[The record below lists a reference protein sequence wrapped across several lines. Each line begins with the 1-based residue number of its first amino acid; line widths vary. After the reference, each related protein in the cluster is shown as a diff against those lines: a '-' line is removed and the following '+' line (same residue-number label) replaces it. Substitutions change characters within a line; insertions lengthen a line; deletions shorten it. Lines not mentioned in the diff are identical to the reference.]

1 MGGSAPDGRGTLQT
15 AFGPGALVL
24 IGHDHAFWRAPAHR
38 SVTDRGHRAHNRG
51 VDGLRGTELRRLVDA
66 SLDAFLVLEEDA
78 GGGLRVAELNAAA
91 ERLLGLTR
99 GRARGMPVD
108 DLPMA
113 IVGGRL
119 TDAYLAVV
127 AGNEPLE
134 GRVEITVPGAEGL
147 VLRQRAVRVGR
158 GVAITV
164 RDLTSQREVDES
176 LRRQL
181 QENRRMAEEQTALRR
196 VATAVASEDEPGGVF
211 SLVAEEVARL
221 LEMDAAMVC
230 RFSAEWATVVGAYGR
245 GGAEVGLTA
254 PLTGE
259 GVLATVGATGRPA
272 RVDSYRALGRALGE
286 DAPPVPAGFRS
297 GVGVPIRVGARV
309 WGAIL
314 AVQLDD
320 RPIPPDAES
329 RLLGFGDLIGLAIA
343 NADARRRLAEEATT
357 DSLTG
362 LANHRAFHER
372 LGGTVALARR
382 HGRPLSLAVLDIDFF
397 KRVNDEHGHQA
408 GDRVLVEV
416 AQRLLRQARSGELL
430 ARVGGEEFGW
440 LLPDADGAG
449 ALAAAERARRAIAA
463 APFTVVGPLT
473 ISAGVAELAPGE
485 APGELYR
492 RADEAL
498 YEAKTAGRDQSRLA
512 AGG

>member
-1 MGGSAPDGRGTLQT
+1 
-15 AFGPGALVL
+15 
-24 IGHDHAFWRAPAHR
+24 
-38 SVTDRGHRAHNRG
+38 
-51 VDGLRGTELRRLVDA
+51 VDGLRGRELRRLVDA
-66 SLDAFLVLEEDA
+66 SLDAFLVLEEDDA
-78 GGGLRVAELNAAA
+78 GLRLVELNAAA

-99 GRARGMPVD
+99 GRARGMAVD
-108 DLPMA
+108 DLPMD

-119 TDAYLAVV
+119 ADAYAAVV

-134 GRVEITVPGAEGL
+134 GRVEVTAPGAEGL
-147 VLRQRAVRVGR
+147 VLRQRAVRLAR

-164 RDLTSQREVDES
+164 RDLTSQRDVDES

-181 QENRRMAEEQTALRR
+181 HENRRLAEEQAALRR
-196 VATAVASEDEPGGVF
+196 VATAVASEDEPSGVF

-221 LEMDAAMVC
+221 LDMDAAMVC
-230 RFSAEWATVVGAYGR
+230 RFAAEWATVVGAFGR

-259 GVLATVGATGRPA
+259 GVLATVSSSRGAA
-272 RVDSYRALGRALGE
+272 RVDSYRALSRRLDE
-286 DAPPVPAGFRS
+286 EAPPVPAGFRS
-297 GVGVPIRVGARV
+297 GVGVPIRVGSRV

-320 RPIPPDAES
+320 RPIPPDAEG

-362 LANHRAFHER
+362 LANHRSFHER
-372 LGGTVALARR
+372 LQGSVALARR
-382 HGRPLSLAVLDIDFF
+382 NGRPLSLVVLDIDFF
-397 KRVNDEHGHQA
+397 KRVNDQHGHQA

-416 AQRLLRQARSGELL
+416 AERLLRQARSGELL

-440 LLPDADGAG
+440 LLPDADAAG
-449 ALAAAERARRAIAA
+449 ALAAAERARQAIASRHFA
-463 APFTVVGPLT
+463 GVGALT
-473 ISAGVAELAPGE
+473 ISAGVAELGPDE
-485 APGELYR
+485 PPGELYL
-492 RADEAL
+492 RADRAL
-498 YEAKTAGRDQSRLA
+498 YDAKRGGRDRGRLA
-512 AGG
+512 EESATASPVPPATE

>member
-1 MGGSAPDGRGTLQT
+1 MPARADRRT
-15 AFGPGALVL
+15 AASDDAV
-24 IGHDHAFWRAPAHR
+24 RA
-38 SVTDRGHRAHNRG
+38 AHNRG

-66 SLDAFLVLEEDA
+66 SVDAFLVLEEDGA
-78 GGGLRVAELNAAA
+78 VLRVAELNAAA

-108 DLPMA
+108 ELPMA

-119 TDAYLAVV
+119 TDAYAAVV

-164 RDLTSQREVDES
+164 RDLTSQRDVDES

-181 QENRRMAEEQTALRR
+181 QENRRLAEEQTALRR
-196 VATAVASEDEPGGVF
+196 VATAVASEDDPSGVF

-230 RFSAEWATVVGAYGR
+230 RFSAEWATVVGAFGR

-259 GVLATVGATGRPA
+259 GVLATVSATSRAA
-272 RVDSYRALGRALGE
+272 RVDSYRALARTLGE
-286 DAPPVPAGFRS
+286 EAPPVPAGFRA
-297 GVGVPIRVGARV
+297 GVGVPIRVGSSV

-362 LANHRAFHER
+362 LANHRSFHER

-382 HGRPLSLAVLDIDFF
+382 HGRPLSLVILDIDYF
-397 KRVNDEHGHQA
+397 KRVNDRHGHQA

-440 LLPDADGAG
+440 LLPDATGAG
-449 ALAAAERARRAIAA
+449 ALAAAERARHAVAS
-463 APFTVVGPLT
+463 APFPGVGPLT
-473 ISAGVAELAPGE
+473 ISAGVAELAPDE
-485 APGELYR
+485 APGDLYR
-492 RADEAL
+492 RADRAL
-498 YEAKTAGRDQSRLA
+498 YDAKRGGRDRGRLGGAPA
-512 AGG
+512 AT